1 MKFSFNQVCGFSDSI
16 TLTFRFVKQEWKS
29 LLKSFVWIVLP
40 LVLVDLFLKNA
51 STRDM
56 FAMMV
61 YSSDTDLS
69 PQMLMNNLLG
79 YCSSI
84 LLYAWITWMGI
95 AYIRVYQNKCAA
107 GNGESVKPG
116 EVWQVMWQHLGSVFL
131 WWILYFL
138 IVCLGVI
145 LLLIPGIYLAVI
157 FFLTVYYMMLKD
169 RSLGEA
175 MSDSRSLIK
184 GKWWHFFA
192 YMIVLQLIVGIL
204 SYVFAIPYQVIT
216 FKTMFVQELPGM
228 YELTLCLLFSS
239 LGQSL
244 MQLIF
249 VVGIAV
255 RFYSFLEEKEHTG
268 LLEKIEQIG
277 NNDQPVA
284 DREENH

>member
-1 MKFSFNQVCGFSDSI
+1 
-16 TLTFRFVKQEWKS
+16 
-29 LLKSFVWIVLP
+29 
-40 LVLVDLFLKNA
+40 
-51 STRDM
+51 
-56 FAMMV
+56 
-61 YSSDTDLS
+61 
-69 PQMLMNNLLG
+69 
-79 YCSSI
+79 
-84 LLYAWITWMGI
+84 
-95 AYIRVYQNKCAA
+95 
-107 GNGESVKPG
+107 
-116 EVWQVMWQHLGSVFL
+116 
-131 WWILYFL
+131 
-138 IVCLGVI
+138 
-145 LLLIPGIYLAVI
+145 
-157 FFLTVYYMMLKD
+157 MMLKD

-192 YMIVLQLIVGIL
+192 YIIVLQLIVGIL
-204 SYVFAIPYQVIT
+204 SYVFAIPYQVVT